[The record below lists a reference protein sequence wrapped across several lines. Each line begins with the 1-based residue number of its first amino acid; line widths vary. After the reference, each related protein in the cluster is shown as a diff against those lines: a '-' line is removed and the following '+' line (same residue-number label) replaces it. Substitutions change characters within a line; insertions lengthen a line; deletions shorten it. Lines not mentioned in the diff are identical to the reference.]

1 MEGPLTSSTAEAL
14 AARIGTEIG
23 VSRWIRIDQTTIDT
37 FANLTLDTYF
47 IHTNPERAKQETP
60 FGGAISHGFLTLSM
74 LSTMA
79 YEICPWIEKTK
90 TGINYGFNRLRF
102 VAPVPSGAQ
111 VRGRFVLK
119 AFDVTSQRWQ
129 ATWDVTVEIENQTKP
144 AIVAE
149 WITAGLY

>member
-79 YEICPWIEKTK
+79 
-90 TGINYGFNRLRF
+90 TGDHTLNGRLACSSSAAGTFCLSYGTLARS
-102 VAPVPSGAQ
+102 P
-111 VRGRFVLK
+111 
-119 AFDVTSQRWQ
+119 
-129 ATWDVTVEIENQTKP
+129 
-144 AIVAE
+144 
-149 WITAGLY
+149 